1 MTLWYRVA
9 PLSPVDAGDHWWIV
23 PARYQGAG
31 RADNPRHYRALYL
44 SREPQAAIA
53 EAFAELPTW
62 TPRMFA
68 PPSSTQGLGLVGIEV
83 RDDVDIV
90 DLDNAATLYRLGLR
104 PTDVVRRNRDRT
116 QEIALRIFLEGRWD
130 GLAWWSYW
138 RPEWQMLVLWVPVED
153 PGAFSGVAQLTH
165 VEPLHTDHPAV
176 RLAADIMRRPIRR
189 AERLDPVSR

>member
-1 MTLWYRVA
+1 MTLWFRVA
-9 PLSPVDAGDHWWIV
+9 PLSPPEAGDRWWIV

-62 TPRMFA
+62 TSQMFT
-68 PPSSTQGLGLVGIEV
+68 PPSSGGALGLAGIEV
-83 RDDVDIV
+83 PDEVSLV
-90 DLDNAATLYRLGLR
+90 DLDNAATLHRLGLR

-116 QEIALRIFLEGRWD
+116 QEVSLRLFLEERWD

-138 RPEWQMLVLWVPVED
+138 RPEWQMLVLWAPVQD
-153 PGAFSGVAQLTH
+153 PEPFSGVARLAH
-165 VEPLHTDHPAV
+165 AEPLHLEHPAV
-176 RLAADIMRRPIRR
+176 RLAADVMRRPVQ
-189 AERLDPVSR
+189 ARLDTVSR